1 MVTAEDEA
9 AGLRRRSEFMQAL
22 TTEHMALQS
31 ARSSTVS
38 ESASRSSLYLT
49 TLSSAVVALALVGQV
64 SKLGGAFVIFALAIL
79 PVVFFL
85 GLVTYGRLLQ
95 TGVEDVIYARAIEKI
110 HRVYETI
117 DPSQAQYFDETH
129 LDFAGLQSVGL
140 FRLRWQQFLASAATV
155 AVINAVVGGAFT
167 AIILGLAVRQAAWA
181 QILVGAV
188 AALGLALAFLRHQW
202 RTWMRVGKSVPP
214 PSSARSET
222 IQSREATPSER

>member
-188 AALGLALAFLRHQW
+188 AALALALAFLRHQW

>member
-214 PSSARSET
+214 PSLARSET
-222 IQSREATPSER
+222 IQSRETTPSER

>member
-9 AGLRRRSEFMQAL
+9 AGLRRRGEFMQAL

-202 RTWMRVGKSVPP
+202 RTWMRVRKSVPP
-214 PSSARSET
+214 PSLARSET
-222 IQSREATPSER
+222 IQSREAIPSER